1 MPWSTIPRMKTT
13 QRLPPSLTPLEAALA
28 MLLDGLSPVAPGEL
42 PLAEALGCVAAGMPM
57 LRALPSRDVAAVDG
71 FAFRARDLVGASSYS
86 PLPLKQPPVW
96 VEAGD
101 PLPGDRD
108 CVVDADL
115 VEWSGALA
123 QVVAEA
129 IPGQGVRRAGQDIAE
144 ASAIMS
150 ARWPLRALD
159 LLVARAAGIKTLA
172 VRRPRLHLVNV
183 PAAAGDNVTAPFVAE
198 LAEAAGAVVLRS
210 DAAGR
215 DAAAIATALETQPC
229 DLGITIGG
237 TGVGRSDATVA
248 ALAKSGEVLA
258 HGIALAPGR
267 TTAIGKIGNIPL
279 IALPGAP
286 DQALAAWWTLALP
299 AMDRLSARQARPTLR
314 LQLARKVASGIG
326 VTEIVLLKKIDDS
339 WMPLAS
345 GDLSLDAMA
354 RADAWLAIPAGSEG
368 FAAAT
373 PVDAYII

>member
-1 MPWSTIPRMKTT
+1 
-13 QRLPPSLTPLEAALA
+13 
-28 MLLDGLSPVAPGEL
+28 
-42 PLAEALGCVAAGMPM
+42 
-57 LRALPSRDVAAVDG
+57 
-71 FAFRARDLVGASSYS
+71 
-86 PLPLKQPPVW
+86 
-96 VEAGD
+96 
-101 PLPGDRD
+101 
-108 CVVDADL
+108 
-115 VEWSGALA
+115 
-123 QVVAEA
+123 
-129 IPGQGVRRAGQDIAE
+129 
-144 ASAIMS
+144 
-150 ARWPLRALD
+150 
-159 LLVARAAGIKTLA
+159 
-172 VRRPRLHLVNV
+172 LHLVNV
-183 PAAAGDNVTAPFVAE
+183 LAAAGSSVTAPFIAE

-215 DAAAIATALETQPC
+215 DATAIAPALETQPC
-229 DLGITIGG
+229 DLRITIGG

-267 TTAIGKIGNIPL
+267 TTAIGKIGNVPV

-299 AMDRLSARQARPTLR
+299 VLDRLSARQARPTLR
-314 LQLARKVASGIG
+314 LPLARKVASGIG
-326 VTEIVLLKKIDDS
+326 VTEIALLKKIDDS

-373 PVDAYII
+373 PVDAYIIM